1 MANLDVFFKPSS
13 IAVIGASRNPSKIG
27 YSILENVKHSFKGEI
42 YPINPNATEILG
54 LEVFPSIN
62 DVEEKIDLA
71 VIAVPSEMVF
81 EMLSGC
87 IKKKIRGAII
97 ISSGFREIGEKQ
109 RELKLEKLKNKI
121 RIIGPNCI
129 GTFVPNELDMLFL
142 DRKKLKRP
150 SEGSIGFITHS
161 GAVGSALL
169 DMASNEGVGISKFA
183 SIGNRID
190 VDEVDLLEY
199 LGKDV
204 ETRCIVLYLESTERG
219 SELINVAKKIKKPI
233 IALKAGKTEKG
244 GEAVVSHTGALA
256 GSGNIYST
264 AFRQAGIIET
274 NNIEDIFD
282 CAKALSTQPVLKGK
296 KIAILTNGGGLGIIT
311 TDLAIDNGL
320 EIAELSKETS
330 KALKKVL
337 PSYASPN
344 NPVDI
349 TGDADTARYEKA
361 IEILMKDKEIDGVI
375 CITLFQTPTLE
386 DDIIEVL
393 KDSKMYGKPFIVCAT
408 GGEYTFERA
417 KKLERFGVPVYSTPQ
432 RAVKAMRCLLD
443 YGKVLKR

>member
-1 MANLDVFFKPSS
+1 
-13 IAVIGASRNPSKIG
+13 
-27 YSILENVKHSFKGEI
+27 
-42 YPINPNATEILG
+42 
-54 LEVFPSIN
+54 
-62 DVEEKIDLA
+62 
-71 VIAVPSEMVF
+71 
-81 EMLSGC
+81 
-87 IKKKIRGAII
+87 
-97 ISSGFREIGEKQ
+97 
-109 RELKLEKLKNKI
+109 LEKLKNKI